1 MVATTKAGIRP
12 HNADLGLEHRYRALL
27 EGPEPTTEAW
37 LEEQLRLARALC
49 DDLPDDP
56 GLLPQWADNHA
67 GRVASE
73 HAAYLEQ
80 RRQGGPRRFLPIVP
94 MPCGFCSKSRRP
106 KRSTAH
112 GYTEPYGIGRTRA
125 SMG

>member
-12 HNADLGLEHRYRALL
+12 QNADLGLEHRYRALL

-80 RRQGGPRRFLPIVP
+80 RR
-94 MPCGFCSKSRRP
+94 RP